1 MSVIEG
7 IGDEVVQFFSVVL
20 VVVLAVAAWWSTSIR
35 ESHHNIRTVLIL
47 ERRSRNRTGGESI
60 QPPAAV
66 PDTDNA
72 IDTGQQDA
80 SDGVETE
87 ILTDDSQEKDDSE
100 SSTTCV
106 SEGTDANPS
115 PEATQLSP
123 EEGSAATEPQ
133 CDSSSSEQ
141 NLRKRIGPF
150 LKAQAATLLSEPTRN
165 SVEEQT
171 VREGDQIRIRLKYL
185 NEDQKLVEGRL
196 QEQLGEFKRR
206 HFSIELSADKL
217 VRLIFNGQVLGSDQQ
232 TLQACG
238 LYDNCVVHC
247 LVHSQRV
254 PTRPPTAPNTPVS
267 PVQPPDWNLST
278 LLYTCLSLVLCLVWY
293 CRYQY
298 AQLFTLTTTAAL
310 IGLTGIFTVS
320 VFSLYLPDQ
329 DGIPH

>member
-7 IGDEVVQFFSVVL
+7 IGDEVVQFFSVVF

-35 ESHHNIRTVLIL
+35 ENHHNIRTVVIL
-47 ERRSRNRTGGESI
+47 ERRSEQRRARNRTGE
-60 QPPAAV
+60 AAQSAV
-66 PDTDNA
+66 TAPDA
-72 IDTGQQDA
+72 DTGQEDP

-87 ILTDDSQEKDDSE
+87 ILTDDKDESE
-100 SSTTCV
+100 ASSV
-106 SEGTDANPS
+106 V
-115 PEATQLSP
+115 PEATASQSEEAVP
-123 EEGSAATEPQ
+123 EETEEASGSEPT
-133 CDSSSSEQ
+133 
-141 NLRKRIGPF
+141 LRKRIGPF
-150 LKAQAATLLSEPTRN
+150 LQAQAATILSDVEGG
-165 SVEEQT
+165 SVTDAEA
-171 VREGDQIRIRLKYL
+171 DQIRIRLKYL
-185 NEDQKLVEGRL
+185 NDDQKLVEGRL

-206 HFSIELSADKL
+206 HFSMELSADKL

-247 LVHSQRV
+247 LVHSQRTA
-254 PTRPPTAPNTPVS
+254 TRSPPPQTPS
-267 PVQPPDWNLST
+267 PSPSSPPDWNLST

>member
-196 QEQLGEFKRR
+196 QEQLGEFKR
-206 HFSIELSADKL
+206 
-217 VRLIFNGQVLGSDQQ
+217 
-232 TLQACG
+232 
-238 LYDNCVVHC
+238 
-247 LVHSQRV
+247 
-254 PTRPPTAPNTPVS
+254 
-267 PVQPPDWNLST
+267 
-278 LLYTCLSLVLCLVWY
+278 
-293 CRYQY
+293 
-298 AQLFTLTTTAAL
+298 
-310 IGLTGIFTVS
+310 
-320 VFSLYLPDQ
+320 
-329 DGIPH
+329 